1 MVEGGGKEQ
10 TTGARSATSDVF
22 ISYASQDAALADAVV
37 AALEGHG
44 LKCWIA
50 PRDVTPGEF
59 YADAI
64 VGAIN
69 ATRIV
74 VLVLTEGAV
83 ASPHVLREIERATA
97 KRHPI
102 VSFRIDAA
110 SLPPG
115 LEYFLSASH
124 WLDATVSGVDTAL
137 PKLAEAVHRLV
148 AFASPTQREHQAGT
162 AQPASDLFPPP
173 PVGTRSNR
181 PRSGPAV
188 ALIAI
193 IVLGLAY
200 FAVNKLW
207 LMKHASGDR
216 PVAAAVPVVS
226 HAAPEVSE
234 KSVAVLPF
242 ADMSEK
248 KDQEYFADGLAEELI
263 DMLTKVQ
270 DLHVPARTSSFY
282 FKGKNEKL
290 TTIAKELK
298 VAHVLEGSVRKAG
311 NRLRITAQ
319 LIRTDDGFH
328 LWSETY
334 DRDAEDIFK
343 VQDEISAAVVSALK
357 LKLAARTLGS
367 TMRGTANTEAYN
379 QYLLGR
385 AFHRR
390 YTDDGYRRAIEA
402 YKKALELDPGY
413 ADAYARLGLSEAYLA
428 NSTGNATDLKR
439 AEDDIEKGIAL
450 APSRSTGYRIRA
462 VMRMLW
468 QWDWVGAQADFEK
481 ARALDPGDNAV
492 HQDYAMLLAYRGK
505 VPEAIAETQNALQF
519 EPLSVELL
527 LNLGNYQTAMDDRT
541 GAEASYR
548 RGLDIEPGEQDLVS
562 ALAALLLFEGRAAES
577 LAMCGKLQEDEVS
590 RLLCVARSEYTL
602 GHAIASQRA
611 LDEAI
616 AKGAV
621 SNASDIAEVY
631 AWRGQKDKAFEWLN
645 KAYQRRDMSLAEI
658 QILRTMNTLRGDPRY
673 HALLRKMGL
682 PEQRGTGSSP

>member
-1 MVEGGGKEQ
+1 VAEGGGEEQ
-10 TTGARSATSDVF
+10 TTGAHPATPDVF

-37 AALEGHG
+37 AALEGQG

-69 ATRIV
+69 AARIL
-74 VLVLTEGAV
+74 VLVLTESAV
-83 ASPHVLREIERATA
+83 ASPHVLREIERASA
-97 KRHPI
+97 KRHPV

-124 WLDATVSGVDTAL
+124 WLDATVLGVDTAL

-148 AFASPTQREHQAGT
+148 APASPTQREHQTGT

-173 PVGTRSNR
+173 PVGTRSSRRRN
-181 PRSGPAV
+181 GPIV

-207 LMKHASGDR
+207 LAKHAAGDR
-216 PVAAAVPVVS
+216 PVAAALPMNSRAAPVVS
-226 HAAPEVSE
+226 EE
-234 KSVAVLPF
+234 SVAVLPF

-319 LIRTDDGFH
+319 LVSTDNGFQ

-357 LKLAARTLGS
+357 LKLAAGTRGTDS
-367 TMRGTANTEAYN
+367 RGTANTEAYN

-385 AFHRR
+385 AFHMR
-390 YTDDGYRRAIEA
+390 YSGDGFRRAIES

-428 NSTGNATDLKR
+428 NSTGNAADLKR
-439 AEDDIEKGIAL
+439 AEGDIEKSIGL

-462 VMRMLW
+462 VVRMLW
-468 QWDWVGAQADFEK
+468 QWDWAGAQADFEK

-562 ALAALLLFEGRAAES
+562 ALSAILLLEGKAPESRA
-577 LAMCGKLQEDEVS
+577 LCDKLQEDEVI
-590 RLLCVARSEYTL
+590 RLLCVARAEHTL
-602 GHAIASQRA
+602 GHAIESQRA

-631 AWRGQKDKAFEWLN
+631 AWRGEKDKAFEWMN

-658 QILRTMNTLRGDPRY
+658 KILRSMDSLRGDPRY
-673 HALLRKMGL
+673 RALLRKMNL
-682 PEQRGTGSSP
+682 PE